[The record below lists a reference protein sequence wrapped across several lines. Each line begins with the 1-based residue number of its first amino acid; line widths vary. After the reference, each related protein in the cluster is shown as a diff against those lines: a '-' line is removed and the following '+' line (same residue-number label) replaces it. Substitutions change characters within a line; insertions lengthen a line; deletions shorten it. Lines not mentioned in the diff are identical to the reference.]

1 MEVACSYED
10 YGNAIWDSEDKAY
23 FYLETRTNLEKHTVR
38 FAVRIELNRNEN
50 SIRIIPFKVTLNE
63 DTLRDW
69 FEITEDEE
77 NDDEMDLINQERE
90 RSGTI
95 FIRSLC

>member
-1 MEVACSYED
+1 M
-10 YGNAIWDSEDKAY
+10 
-23 FYLETRTNLEKHTVR
+23 
-38 FAVRIELNRNEN
+38 RIELNRNEN

-90 RSGTI
+90 DLGLY
-95 FIRSLC
+95 SLDRYADYLDENLIESSFMDDIVGNLKK